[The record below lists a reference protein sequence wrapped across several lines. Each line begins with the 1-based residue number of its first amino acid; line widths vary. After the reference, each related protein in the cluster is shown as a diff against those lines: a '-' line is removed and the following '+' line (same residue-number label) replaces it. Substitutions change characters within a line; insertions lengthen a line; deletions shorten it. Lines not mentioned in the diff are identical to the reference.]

1 MTRTLI
7 AFIFGLGIGGY
18 GVMPFLYPH
27 YTVAPWEICSDDLQ
41 PTAPATS
48 IYPQGRPTNEQ

>member
-7 AFIFGLGIGGY
+7 AFILGLGIGAF
-18 GVMPFLYPH
+18 GVMSVLHPH
-27 YTVAPWEICSDDLQ
+27 YTVAPWEICSDDPQ

-48 IYPQGRPTNEQ
+48 IYPQGRPTNE